1 MNIFFFYTGSPTPI
15 LETDFELIRKH
26 EKAGHNIRILQ
37 CTGNLPNCHWN
48 LKHDDSLCSI
58 CVSKFKNG
66 WDVLKPSKNVELI
79 KFNVSDGVA
88 LNLPSAFKSVNDIKA
103 YKFDNENIGYGV
115 ASTLISTFRDHRFNT
130 NRYHPEIIRTL
141 RSAIEVYKTLKFQF
155 EQFKP
160 DRVYVFNGRTATQLP
175 AILLC
180 KKLDVEYLTYEVA
193 TKENSYRLVK
203 NSTTHQAIPVEEVDL
218 LRFNWNADSAK
229 LANLFYRKKR
239 DGVNFE
245 NLLQFTNSQKKGTLP
260 KAFDFNKKN
269 IAIFNST
276 IDEYAAIEG
285 CNCMYS
291 PDETAGISKILES
304 FIFDDYIF
312 YLRVHPHMKEVASS
326 TSQLV
331 DIRELA
337 HKFKNLHVIWPD
349 SIVDTYALI
358 DACEKVITFGST
370 VGAEATYWGKPSI
383 CAGHATYKNFHCV
396 YQPRSH
402 EELIQLLRSDLKP
415 MAVEGALQY
424 AFWEINN
431 GIKFQYFKQKGFR
444 NRLAYGVFDGVEI
457 KPNLSA
463 LLRFKLRNFPRRLK
477 RAVMNPSLI
486 ILKLRYIFRRD
497 K

>member
-26 EKAGHNIRILQ
+26 DKAGHNIKILQ

-48 LKHDDSLCSI
+48 LKHDDSTCSI
-58 CVSKFKNG
+58 CTSKFKNG

-79 KFNVSDGVA
+79 KFNVSDGVVV
-88 LNLPSAFKSVNDIKA
+88 NLPSAFKSIDEVKA

-115 ASTLISTFRDHRFNT
+115 ASTLVSIFRDHRFNT
-130 NRYHPEIIRTL
+130 NRYYPEIIRTL
-141 RSAIEVYKTLKFQF
+141 TSAIELYKTLKIQF
-155 EQFKP
+155 KQFKP

-180 KKLDVEYLTYEVA
+180 KKLGVEYLTYEVA
-193 TKENSYRLVK
+193 SKENSYRLVK
-203 NSTTHQAIPVEEVDL
+203 NSTTHEAIAIEEVNL

-229 LANLFYRKKR
+229 LADLFYRKKR
-239 DGVNFE
+239 DGANFE
-245 NLLQFTNSQKKGTLP
+245 NLIKFTNSQEKGTLP

-285 CNCMYS
+285 WNCMYS
-291 PDETAGISKILES
+291 PDETAGIGKILES
-304 FIFDDYIF
+304 FISDDYIF

-326 TSQLV
+326 TSQLL
-331 DIRELA
+331 DIRELTY
-337 HKFKNLHVIWPD
+337 KFKNLHVIWPD

-383 CAGHATYKNFHCV
+383 CAGHAPYKNFNCV
-396 YQPRSH
+396 YEPHSH

-415 MAVEGALQY
+415 IKVEGALQY

-444 NRLAYGVFDGVEI
+444 NGLAYGTFDGVEI

-463 LLRFKLRNFPRRLK
+463 LLRYKLTNFPRRFK
-477 RAVMNPSLI
+477 KAVMNPSLI
-486 ILKLRYIFRRD
+486 ILKLRNIFR
-497 K
+497 